1 MTVRSLDHINIRAPR
16 ELLEQLRGFYCEV
29 IGLSLGKRPPLA
41 EFGYWLYAGEQAV
54 VHLSQTGDGEDCVV
68 GTASTLNHVAFACT
82 GRAAVKRRLA
92 DSGIRYR
99 TARIPE
105 TNLIQLF
112 FRDPAGNGIELS
124 FGDEVA

>member
-1 MTVRSLDHINIRAPR
+1 MTVCSLDHVNIRVSR
-16 ELLEQLRGFYCEV
+16 ELLEQMRQFYCDV
-29 IGLSLGKRPPLA
+29 IGLSRGNRPPFD

-54 VHLSQTGDGEDCVV
+54 VHLSQAGDGEDCVV

-82 GRAAVKRRLA
+82 GRAAVKRRLS

-99 TARIPE
+99 TARVPE